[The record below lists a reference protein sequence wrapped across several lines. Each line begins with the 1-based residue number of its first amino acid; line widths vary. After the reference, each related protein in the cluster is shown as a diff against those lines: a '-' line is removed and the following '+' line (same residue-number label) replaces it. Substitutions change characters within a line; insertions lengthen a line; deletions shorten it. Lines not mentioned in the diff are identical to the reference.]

1 MPHKKNAEISFNSE
15 IQQQCSDVD
24 ECATVGICSQ
34 TCINRLGSY
43 KCDCVDGYQKVLK
56 MGILWNVFPPGQ
68 KCYIQHH
75 IYFWLKKLRTVFFH
89 LGPSNRALQ
98 GKGWSAKPDVCSQDR
113 HAQAWSW
120 QVTKFGKFGQCWL
133 SRLNM
138 EPILNT
144 STRSSCA
151 LDYDFKSGTLFWLV
165 STSSSSW
172 NDNWWW
178 KDKSSETIA
187 VFQVWC
193 DGGEDL
199 LSIPCWRAEVCSC
212 SSHHNHHRS

>member
-1 MPHKKNAEISFNSE
+1 MFRRGWMCNCWNLLSNMHQSTRLLQMWLRRRLPKGSQNENLM
-15 IQQQCSDVD
+15 
-24 ECATVGICSQ
+24 ICLFGRTKMLHSASHLLM
-34 TCINRLGSY
+34 IE
-43 KCDCVDGYQKVLK
+43 KVK
-56 MGILWNVFPPGQ
+56 D
-68 KCYIQHH
+68 
-75 IYFWLKKLRTVFFH
+75 RFFH
-89 LGPSNRALQ
+89 LGPSNRAMQ

-120 QVTKFGKFGQCWL
+120 QVTKFGKFGQYWL

-178 KDKSSETIA
+178 KDKSSEMIA
-187 VFQVWC
+187 VLQVWC

-212 SSHHNHHRS
+212 PWWHHNHHRS